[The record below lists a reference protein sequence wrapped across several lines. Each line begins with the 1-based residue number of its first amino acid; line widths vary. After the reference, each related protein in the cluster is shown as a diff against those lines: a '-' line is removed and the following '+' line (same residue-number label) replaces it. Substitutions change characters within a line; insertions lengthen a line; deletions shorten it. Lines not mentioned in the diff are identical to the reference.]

1 MADQT
6 TTIDVLIR
14 TYEKTADL
22 RAGCLP
28 ERVND
33 ALEETGYDV
42 LKELA
47 NARVTTW
54 EEFADKVS
62 TLVGALPHDPLPGWL
77 NRLRDSFSHDVVAL
91 AALPVCDLV
100 DGVEV
105 LA

>member
-1 MADQT
+1 MAQAKSIIPELVRTHSRIT
-6 TTIDVLIR
+6 T
-14 TYEKTADL
+14 L

-47 NARVTTW
+47 GARATTW

-77 NRLRDSFSHDVVAL
+77 KRLRESFSDDVVAL

-100 DGVEV
+100 E
-105 LA
+105 AAE